1 MTFEKL
7 LPWTFKKRHLIIRWL
22 FSFLLV
28 TIATSSSANSKNDSL
43 MAELHK
49 IILNRDIYIS
59 QKENRLDSLRKVLY
73 NASDDKARFLA
84 MGDLLDEF
92 RPYKHRF
99 GFRLL
104 PS

>member
-59 QKENRLDSLRKVLY
+59 L
-73 NASDDKARFLA
+73 
-84 MGDLLDEF
+84 
-92 RPYKHRF
+92 
-99 GFRLL
+99 
-104 PS
+104 